1 MTYARVLTNWAA
13 VWLAFS
19 VGLPWETKDGA
30 PRGITTPD
38 TVPILVMTILVIVML
53 LMLETWRL
61 LRDPKESMTQLYVSV
76 SILCL
81 STMFSFLGCL
91 MGDAEYPGPLLIGFK
106 SHITG
111 AVMIILATV
120 TAIRHTQI
128 RRDMSRL
135 EEVALFD
142 AANEPKPDDDDRV
155 ARESAVKIIL
165 TDAHKRE

>member
-1 MTYARVLTNWAA
+1 MTYVRVLTNWAA

-19 VGLPWETKDGA
+19 VGLPWEARDGVLH
-30 PRGITTPD
+30 GITTPD
-38 TVPILVMTILVIVML
+38 TVPILVLTILVIVML

-91 MGDAEYPGPLLIGFK
+91 MGDAAYPGPLLIGFK

-111 AVMIILATV
+111 AVMIIVATV
-120 TAIRHTQI
+120 MAIRHTQV

-142 AANEPKPDDDDRV
+142 AANEPKFDDDNVTNEVV
-155 ARESAVKIIL
+155 ARTMLADS
-165 TDAHKRE
+165 DKRE